1 MDVWRKARIEGVRIL
16 EAMVEEG
23 RTEGWSLGCMQSRFL
38 GKGVGENGCEKS
50 VDFQICDVDVRSLC
64 EVEKEGWKGSW
75 FRCR

>member
-23 RTEGWSLGCMQSRFL
+23 RTERWSLGCNFGFF
-38 GKGVGENGCEKS
+38 GKGVGENGSEKS
-50 VDFQICDVDVRSLC
+50 VGFEICDVDVKSLC